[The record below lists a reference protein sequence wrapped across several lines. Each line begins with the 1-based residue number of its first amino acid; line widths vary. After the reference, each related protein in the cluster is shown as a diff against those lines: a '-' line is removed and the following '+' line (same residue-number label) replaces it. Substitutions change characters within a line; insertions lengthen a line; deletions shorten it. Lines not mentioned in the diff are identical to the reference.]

1 MLFCL
6 IIGDMDKDKISQTIE
21 IQYDNTIVVIKRG
34 MQDRMV
40 LSRQEAEKIAKAFL
54 DRGLC

>member
-1 MLFCL
+1 
-6 IIGDMDKDKISQTIE
+6 MDKDKISQTIE

-54 DRGLC
+54 DRGFC